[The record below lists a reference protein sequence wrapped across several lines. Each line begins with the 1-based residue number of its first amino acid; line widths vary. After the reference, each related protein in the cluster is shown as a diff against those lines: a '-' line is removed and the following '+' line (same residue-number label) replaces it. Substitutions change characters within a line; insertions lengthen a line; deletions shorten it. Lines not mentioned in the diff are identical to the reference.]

1 MENTNRK
8 LSKLNTVTKLS
19 QQNMTQTGW
28 PRCFCIPPPPPP
40 HPFVAFPPSI
50 NSQEVKFTVW
60 NNWKNKRF
68 VCVFVVERSTAQS
81 QHYCVVSLRGTNQ
94 QKQKKN
100 RIYCFLL
107 KVSTLF
113 FSVLDYTI
121 LRMSSMCN
129 KCGFAL
135 NVPTRKLSINKRMA
149 SFAYTYLVPRFSPR
163 RKVCINI
170 NSKWFSKYIYRFGRP
185 NSICLTL

>member
-28 PRCFCIPPPPPP
+28 PRCFCIPP

-68 VCVFVVERSTAQS
+68 VCVCCGKINRTESTL
-81 QHYCVVSLRGTNQ
+81 LRGVPARDKSTETKEEQ
-94 QKQKKN
+94 D
-100 RIYCFLL
+100 LL
-107 KVSTLF
+107 LPSQGFYTF
-113 FSVLDYTI
+113 FMDYTI

-185 NSICLTL
+185 NSIFLTL